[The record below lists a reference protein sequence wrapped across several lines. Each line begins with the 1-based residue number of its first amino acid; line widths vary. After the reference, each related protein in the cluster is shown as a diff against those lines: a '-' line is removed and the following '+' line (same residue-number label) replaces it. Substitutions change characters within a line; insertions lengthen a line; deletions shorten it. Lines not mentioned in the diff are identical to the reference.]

1 MSLISH
7 SNGFITNE
15 PKKRFNL
22 KFILKLI
29 GILIV
34 LVIFVGFIANIVIT
48 SKNEEKF
55 VKEDMY
61 VTIDDKKN
69 YYSIE
74 GKERPTI
81 IFESS
86 SGMGVSQWDGV
97 RRLLADEYGVK
108 SFAYDRDGFGFS
120 DFSISRTPEEQ
131 AKELKLILRKVA
143 LGGPYILVGEG
154 YGSLVMTNFAKLY
167 PELVE
172 GIILISPINEEGLG
186 NTNYYEYF
194 EDEKFSRKME
204 IFGSY
209 LGVNNLIDKYIGLNS
224 PQELDKYLSEDDYNN
239 YKMLRS
245 TKGFASAYYAE
256 LENILNKTSKSQI
269 AGMFKDIPYVIVTT
283 DENKEEQMALG
294 NLGNEAKTKIVDSK
308 SSSEIVGIEKPELIL
323 ESVGYILDN
332 VPLKENSKP

>member
-1 MSLISH
+1 MNLISH
-7 SNGFITNE
+7 SNGFITND

-29 GILIV
+29 GVLIA
-34 LVIFVGFIANIVIT
+34 LVIVIGFILNAVT
-48 SKNEEKF
+48 TGKNEEKF
-55 VKEDMY
+55 IKKDKY

-74 GKERPTI
+74 GKEKPTI

-86 SGMGVSQWDGV
+86 SGMGIPQWERV
-97 RRLLADEYGVK
+97 RKLLSDEYGIR

-120 DFSISRTPEEQ
+120 DYSIERTPEEQ

-172 GIILISPINEEGLG
+172 GIILISPINEGSLG

-194 EDEKFSRKME
+194 KNEKLSRKME
-204 IFGSY
+204 VFGSH
-209 LGVNNLIDKYIGLNS
+209 LGINNLIDKYIGLNS
-224 PQELDKYLSEDDYNN
+224 PAGLDKLLSEDDYNN

-245 TKGFASAYYAE
+245 TKGFTNAYYKE
-256 LENILNKTSKSQI
+256 LENILSKNSKSQSE
-269 AGMFKDIPYVIVTT
+269 GMLNNIPYVIVTT
-283 DENKEEQMALG
+283 DDNKAEQTELKK
-294 NLGNEAKTKIVDSK
+294 LGNENKTKIIDSK
-308 SSSEIVGIEKPELIL
+308 SNSEIVGLEKPELIL

-332 VPLKENSKP
+332 MSLKEN